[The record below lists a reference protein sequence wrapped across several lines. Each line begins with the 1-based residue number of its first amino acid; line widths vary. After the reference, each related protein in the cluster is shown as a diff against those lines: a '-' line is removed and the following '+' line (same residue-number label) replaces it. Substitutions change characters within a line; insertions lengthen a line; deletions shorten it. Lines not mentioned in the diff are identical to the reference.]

1 MPTTEDD
8 IRTIAAKLWQVSDS
22 ENDVKIARADTL
34 YDKADASKPS
44 GYVLAVRQDG
54 NWIVKEAADTL
65 ELLLA
70 KLKLEIGTPDRGKPG
85 PGASRS

>member
-22 ENDVKIARADTL
+22 ETDVRIARADSL
-34 YDKADASKPS
+34 HDKADKSKPS

-54 NWIVKEAADTL
+54 NWIVKEVADTM

-70 KLKLEIGTPDRGKPG
+70 KLKLEIGAPDRGKT
-85 PGASRS
+85 